1 MATLWEHEWIHHGLR
16 KTNEAA
22 RIGWHFPSF
31 FFLLPFCRFFFTV
44 VVADIQDLK
53 GLNLRLHLLALYF
66 GNVAATLLVAV
77 PPMSSLAFGITVKR
91 IKTSRTTLGR
101 AGSGTSRRVT
111 LNVLPTN
118 SEFRLPLKIFG
129 HTAEAAVS
137 FGCGYQLL
145 S

>member
-1 MATLWEHEWIHHGLR
+1 
-16 KTNEAA
+16 
-22 RIGWHFPSF
+22 
-31 FFLLPFCRFFFTV
+31 
-44 VVADIQDLK
+44 
-53 GLNLRLHLLALYF
+53 
-66 GNVAATLLVAV
+66 
-77 PPMSSLAFGITVKR
+77 MSSLAFGITVKR